1 MRSYITFVFSILFVT
16 ACATPEEREIA
27 ALESELGLNPTP
39 YFPKCLSEEVTPQA
53 AVLSG
58 DTFNA
63 HTINNPTGDV
73 PIDRCAR
80 WESEEPKGKPKEKAK
95 PLVLTRSEDG
105 DFLSDESSP

>member
-1 MRSYITFVFSILFVT
+1 MRIYTTFALSLLILA

-27 ALESELGLNPTP
+27 ALESELGLNPSP
-39 YFPKCLSEEVTPQA
+39 YFPKCLTEEVTPKA
-53 AVLSG
+53 AVFSG

-80 WESEEPKGKPKEKAK
+80 WESDEPKGKPREKAK

-105 DFLSDESSP
+105 EFPSDEPSP